1 MKRRRI
7 APPFMFP
14 RIPEKPPRI
23 HYITEAVRLAHQFD
37 NTPDY
42 SPNAIQ
48 FIEGAEM
55 PAVMMDGLGET
66 AAEAIE
72 WFVFSKAKKSQALVF
87 VKSRFAEMGMMGK

>member
-1 MKRRRI
+1 
-7 APPFMFP
+7 
-14 RIPEKPPRI
+14 
-23 HYITEAVRLAHQFD
+23 
-37 NTPDY
+37 
-42 SPNAIQ
+42 
-48 FIEGAEM
+48 M